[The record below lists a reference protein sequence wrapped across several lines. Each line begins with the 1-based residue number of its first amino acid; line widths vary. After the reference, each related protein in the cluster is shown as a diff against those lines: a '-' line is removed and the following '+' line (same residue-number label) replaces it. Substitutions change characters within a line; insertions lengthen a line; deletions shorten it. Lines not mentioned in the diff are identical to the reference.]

1 MQQYL
6 VLADDYTDDEALS
19 RRLAVREAHL
29 ARMGVEKPKGFFEV
43 GGAKLNADGKMV
55 GSMLVISA
63 ENEAAAWEWI
73 NADPYVTC
81 KVWEKI
87 TVTMFRVANVSA

>member
-19 RRLAVREAHL
+19 RRLAVRGAHL
-29 ARMGVEKPKGFFEV
+29 ARVSVEKTKGLFEV
-43 GGAKLNADGKMV
+43 GGAKLNAEGKMV

-63 ENEAAAWEWI
+63 ENETAAWQWL
-73 NADPYVTC
+73 NVDPYVTG

-87 TVTMFRVANVSA
+87 TVTMFRVANV